1 MEQVKG
7 HAMELCF
14 EAARLCE
21 KTYAVA
27 LDMKD
32 TKLIRYLRDCADLCY
47 TCGEFCARDSEFMG
61 ALSKACADTCVA
73 CADLC
78 DTVDKEVAKECAK
91 ACRDCADACQKVS

>member
-7 HAMELCF
+7 NAMELCF

-21 KTYAVA
+21 KTYAEA
-27 LDMKD
+27 LDTQN

-47 TCGEFCARDSEFMG
+47 TCGEFCSRDSEFMG
-61 ALSKACADTCVA
+61 ALSKACADTCQK

-78 DTVDKEVAKECAK
+78 DSVGTDTAKECAV
-91 ACRDCADACQKVS
+91 ACRRCSEACLKVA